1 LTKIFLHVARRNVF
15 QNPAFVPRSI
25 VYALDKSIMSF
36 TLEVKKSK
44 LDVKSENYPGELKNF
59 KDP

>member
-1 LTKIFLHVARRNVF
+1 
-15 QNPAFVPRSI
+15 
-25 VYALDKSIMSF
+25 MSF